1 MFRIKT
7 LCWLLNIKL
16 YLIQVSNENANDT
29 DNKDKAVTSDWII
42 VGTKP
47 FGKEVKAWID
57 LVFADSLE
65 HSRSSN

>member
-1 MFRIKT
+1 MFRIQT
-7 LCWLLNIKL
+7 FCWILNLKL
-16 YLIQVSNENANDT
+16 HLIQVSDENANDT
-29 DNKDKAVTSDWII
+29 DNKDKAVTSYWIV

-47 FGKEVKAWID
+47 FGKEVEAWVD

>member
-1 MFRIKT
+1 MLKIQTF
-7 LCWLLNIKL
+7 CWILNLKL
-16 YLIQVSNENANDT
+16 HLIQVSNENANDT
-29 DNKDKAVTSDWII
+29 DNEDKAVTSDWII

-65 HSRSSN
+65 HSRCSN